1 MSLSAVGQRCLS
13 EREPELGL
21 GVVASVDRAAK
32 RLGVDFPAVRE
43 RRLYP
48 LGTGVLKRVQFRPG
62 ETVVTREG
70 VQFTVESVQEE
81 DGLLVYAGQGHRI
94 REDAVSDVTSVSR
107 PPERLL
113 AGQADLGEVFDLR
126 LRALRRQAAWRESE
140 VRGFLGARVELI
152 PHQFYILQEVAARH
166 LPRVLLADEVGLGKT
181 IEAGLIL
188 RRLLAVGR
196 VKRAL
201 VLVPESLT
209 HQWFVEL
216 LRRFDLWFSIY
227 DEERCG
233 ECERSD
239 PGANPFLAAQLAL
252 ASVDFLAASEA
263 RRDQAVAAGW
273 DLLVVDEAHHLEWQP
288 EASSPAYAM
297 VERLAAQTPGVLL
310 LTATPTQ
317 LGLPGHFARLRLLD
331 PARYADYARFVAE
344 AEGFGLVA
352 GIADRLLSQQ
362 GLTAGD
368 EEALRRLFTRDPAR
382 LERQLAALAGGRSG
396 AREELLRTL
405 LDQHGTGRVV
415 FRNTRAAMSGFP
427 RREFHPVPLEIAGN
441 GALRTRI
448 ARELEAEETGNA
460 ASLRYSLKDDPRIDW
475 LAGFLTELKPAK
487 VLLIC
492 RSVRKVMAIASALQD
507 KAAFKVGLF
516 HEELPLVQRDRQAA
530 WFAEPDGAQL
540 LLCSE
545 IGSEGRNFQF
555 AHHLVL
561 FDLPLNPGLV
571 EQRIGRLDRIGQTET
586 IRVHVPY
593 LVRSAQEPVVDW
605 YHRGL
610 DAFETPLHGGSDYQ
624 ETFRVRLLMLAATYG
639 AEGRGTGRAELDAF
653 VAETQSF
660 RRARAARMERGRDR
674 LLELNSFNATAAERV
689 LAKVRAAEADPTLR
703 SFLLDL
709 LDHFGVRV
717 KEHEGAEL
725 TLDPSHAYIEGFPSI
740 PADGLLATF
749 DRRRALARE
758 DIAFLSADHALV
770 RDAID
775 LLVDSPAGTTSFGTI
790 RDDAPNLLLEAV
802 FVLEPVADPRWQV
815 DRFLAPQPVRVL
827 VDVQARDLTD
837 ERSEEEI
844 ADLFEEGDLHRFL
857 EQPGFNAGIV
867 KRLLETA
874 TTEAEVRAVARRGAA
889 AERAKAA
896 LSTERQRLIDLQ
908 RLNDLVRPEEI
919 ALADAQIGQV
929 GEAIARARLR
939 LDSLR
944 LVLQTPRE

>member
-1 MSLSAVGQRCLS
+1 MSLSVIGQRCLS

-32 RLGVDFPAVRE
+32 RIGVDFPAVRE
-43 RRLYP
+43 RRLYA
-48 LGTGVLKRVQFRPG
+48 LGTTVLKRVQFRPG
-62 ETVVTREG
+62 ETVATREG
-70 VQFTVESVQEE
+70 ARFTVETVTEE
-81 DGLLVYAGQGHRI
+81 AGLLVYVGEGKRV

-113 AGQADLGEVFDLR
+113 AGQADPGEVFDLR
-126 LRALRRQAAWRESE
+126 LRALRRLAAWRQSE

-152 PHQFYILQEVAARH
+152 PHQFYILQEVTARQ

-188 RRLLAVGR
+188 QRLLAVGQAKR
-196 VKRAL
+196 VL

-216 LRRFDLWFSIY
+216 LRRFNLWFSIY
-227 DEERCG
+227 DEARCADV
-233 ECERSD
+233 ERSE

-252 ASVDFLAASEA
+252 ASVDFLAANET

-273 DLLVVDEAHHLEWQP
+273 DLLVVDEAHHLEWTP
-288 EASSPAYAM
+288 EVASPGYAL
-297 VERLAAQTPGVLL
+297 VEQLAMKTPGLLL

-317 LGLPGHFARLRLLD
+317 LGLAGHFARLRLLD
-331 PARYADYARFVAE
+331 PARYTDFARFAAE
-344 AEGFGLVA
+344 ADGFSAVA
-352 GIADRLLSQQ
+352 GIADKIVSQRA
-362 GLTAGD
+362 LTAKD
-368 EEALRRLFTRDPAR
+368 QAALRRLFTKDPAR
-382 LERQLAALAGGRSG
+382 LDQHLAALAAGRPG
-396 AREELLRTL
+396 AREDLLRTL

-427 RREFHPVPLEIAGN
+427 RREFRPV
-441 GALRTRI
+441 ALSADGDETLRARI
-448 ARELEAEETGNA
+448 ARELEAEETGNESA
-460 ASLRYSLKDDPRIDW
+460 IRYSYKDDPRLTW
-475 LAGFLTELKPAK
+475 LADFLTEVKPAK

-492 RSVRKVMAIASALQD
+492 RSPRKVAAIEAALQE
-507 KAAFKVGLF
+507 KAAFKIGLF
-516 HEELPLVQRDRQAA
+516 HEGLPLVQRDRQAA

-593 LVRSAQEPVVDW
+593 LVGGAQEPVVAW

-624 ETFRVRLLMLAATYG
+624 EAFRVRLLTLATAY
-639 AEGRGTGRAELDAF
+639 GTGRGGIGPTELEAF
-653 VAETQSF
+653 VTETQAF
-660 RRARAARMERGRDR
+660 RRERAVRLEKGRDR
-674 LLELNSFNATAAERV
+674 LLELNSFNAAVAERV
-689 LAKVRAAEADPTLR
+689 LGKIREAEADRTLR
-703 SFLLDL
+703 TFLIDL

-717 KEHEGAEL
+717 KEHEGVEL
-725 TLDPSHAYIEGFPSI
+725 TLDASHAYVEGFPSI

-749 DRRRALARE
+749 DRRRALSRE

-770 RDAID
+770 QNAID
-775 LLVDSPAGTTSFGTI
+775 LLVDSPAGTTAFGTVWG
-790 RDDAPNLLLEAV
+790 DKPNLLLEAV
-802 FVLEPVADPRWQV
+802 YVLEPVADTRWHV

-827 VDVQARDLTD
+827 VDVRGQDLTD
-837 ERSEEEI
+837 ERPAEEI
-844 ADLFEEGDLHRFL
+844 ADLFEDEDLHRFL
-857 EQPGFNAGIV
+857 ERPGFNAGMLKNLV
-867 KRLLETA
+867 EAASTESETRAA
-874 TTEAEVRAVARRGAA
+874 TLRREAATRA
-889 AERAKAA
+889 EAA
-896 LSTERQRLIDLQ
+896 LSAERQRLVDLQ
-908 RLNDLVRPEEI
+908 KLNDHVRPEEI
-919 ALADAQIGQV
+919 ALVGAQLEQV
-929 GEAIARARLR
+929 TGAIAQARLR

-944 LVLQTPRE
+944 LVLEKPRD